1 MSNLICHRW
10 ASLYEWGN
18 DAVKRNMVRFATI
31 KLACGDPQTEMAQMA
46 AIAVRVILDFD
57 AARES
62 ARQYEEKLVE
72 SYMRVAFAVPEHRE
86 FLRSGASSEPL
97 LAEGAAQLFTRF
109 GLKTH
114 APDLLCNAFQ
124 RGLLA
129 RGERGEMIAR
139 LLWTLAHD
147 DVIFNRHAPPDSQ
160 LQFSQPI
167 SVLAWLKSLI
177 HPTWHRCV
185 LKATPIADPTGATL
199 EVAFKNTYISF
210 THFARAG
217 DLGAISPDFLYG
229 GLVRHMA
236 FQCAD
241 NQRSTDLV
249 APMLHGRN
257 ASICSKNTTPL
268 YGQVKNRTK
277 RSDVLVEPHI
287 GGKPPNNLPILSIV
301 HELGVD
307 RPDVYSHHSLPQKDL
322 RPLPNSTRTP
332 NVHLHHYQIHVEGC
346 SDKVYGVIPPEKSK
360 IYQAM
365 LGATKVSD
373 DFARIQYPSHLDA
386 LLRLK
391 PSFHSTDPQASY
403 DWLQG
408 Q

>member
-1 MSNLICHRW
+1 
-10 ASLYEWGN
+10 
-18 DAVKRNMVRFATI
+18 VKRGMVVFATL
-31 KLACGDPQTEMAQMA
+31 KLACGEPETEKAQMA
-46 AIAVRVILDFD
+46 ALGVRVILDFD

-86 FLRSGASSEPL
+86 FLRSGAPSEPL
-97 LAEGAAQLFTRF
+97 LAEGAAQLFPRF
-109 GLKTH
+109 GMKTC
-114 APDLLCNAFQ
+114 APDLLSNAFQ
-124 RGLLA
+124 QGLLA
-129 RGERGEMIAR
+129 KGERGEMIAR

-147 DVIFNRHAPPDSQ
+147 EVIFKSRTPPNS
-160 LQFSQPI
+160 LLKFSKPI
-167 SVLAWLKSLI
+167 SVLDWLKSLLR
-177 HPTWHRCV
+177 PTWHERV
-185 LKATPIADPTGATL
+185 LSATPIADPSGPPL
-199 EVAFKNTYISF
+199 EAAFKNTYINF

-217 DLGAISPDFLYG
+217 DLGVISPDFLYG

-257 ASICSKNTTPL
+257 ASIVPENTTPL

-287 GGKPPNNLPILSIV
+287 AGKPRNDFPILSIV

-307 RPDVYSHHSLPQKDL
+307 KPDVYSHHSLPQKDL
-322 RPLPNSTRTP
+322 CPLPNSTRTP

-346 SDKVYGVIPPEKSK
+346 SDEVYGIIPPEKSK
-360 IYQAM
+360 LYQAM

-373 DFARIQYPSHLDA
+373 DFARISHPGHLDA

-391 PSFHSTDPQASY
+391 PAFHSFDPQASY
-403 DWLQG
+403 NWLQERG
-408 Q
+408 RG